1 MRVLVLGGN
10 GFIGSHLVDALH
22 ARGERIRVFDRFPN
36 KYQPQKQGIDYR
48 LGEFS
53 DTAELAEA
61 LHDIDIVYHLISTS
75 VPSTSNLDP
84 VADIQGNLIATVQ
97 LLQQMVRLN
106 VERIV
111 YLSSGGTVYG
121 NPAIDPVPES
131 HPLNPIC
138 SYGVVK
144 VAIENYLHMFSD
156 LHGLKPTVLRAS
168 NPFGPRQGHVGVQ
181 GVIPT
186 FLKRLI
192 DNDPLQI
199 WGDGSVVRDYIFI
212 DDLVTL
218 CLLAC
223 DSQAVGVF
231 NAGSGSGSSL
241 KDIVETIVRAS
252 GRHPVVEYLPGR
264 TFDVKKITLDM
275 TKSRE
280 MFGWTPGVSIDDG
293 IRQHWDWL
301 LSVSSNRHPGEAK

>member
-10 GFIGSHLVDALH
+10 GFIGSHLVDALL
-22 ARGERIRVFDRFPN
+22 ARGDRVRIYDRFDN
-36 KYQPQKQGIDYR
+36 KYQPQIQGVDYR

-53 DTAELAEA
+53 DTAAVAEA
-61 LHDIDIVYHLISTS
+61 LHDIDVVYHLISTS

-84 VADIQGNLIATVQ
+84 IADIQGNLISTVQ

-121 NPAIDPVPES
+121 NPLTDPVPES

-156 LHGLKPTVLRAS
+156 LHGVKSTVLRAS
-168 NPFGPRQGHVGVQ
+168 NPFGPRQGHIGVQ

-186 FLKRLI
+186 FLKRL
-192 DNDPLQI
+192 NDGDPIQI
-199 WGDGSVVRDYIFI
+199 WGDGSVVRDYIYI
-212 DDLVTL
+212 DDLVSL
-218 CLLAC
+218 CLLAA

-231 NAGSGSGSSL
+231 NAGSGEGSSL
-241 KDIVETIVRAS
+241 KEIVETIETAS
-252 GRHPVVEYLPGR
+252 GRKPVVEYSPGR

-275 TKSRE
+275 TKSQQT
-280 MFGWTPGVSIDDG
+280 FGWTPAVSIDDG
-293 IRQHWDWL
+293 IRRHWDWL
-301 LSVSSNRHPGEAK
+301 LSVSNS

>member
-1 MRVLVLGGN
+1 MRILVLGGN
-10 GFIGSHLVDALH
+10 GFIGSHIVDALH
-22 ARGERIRVFDRFPN
+22 KRGDRVRVFDRFPN
-36 KYQPQKQGIDYR
+36 NYQPPKQGIDYR

-53 DTAELAEA
+53 DTAALAEA
-61 LHDIDIVYHLISTS
+61 LHDIDVVYHLISTS

-97 LLQQMVRLN
+97 LLQQMVRLK
-106 VERIV
+106 VDRVV

-121 NPAIDPVPES
+121 NPTINSVPES

-144 VAIENYLHMFSD
+144 VAIENYLHMFSE
-156 LHGLKPTVLRAS
+156 LHGLKPTILRAS

-212 DDLVTL
+212 DDLVRL
-218 CLLAC
+218 CLLAAEEE
-223 DSQAVGVF
+223 AVGVF
-231 NAGSGSGSSL
+231 NAGSGCGSSL
-241 KDIVETIVRAS
+241 KEIVESICLTS
-252 GRHPVVEYLPGR
+252 GR
-264 TFDVKKITLDM
+264 
-275 TKSRE
+275 
-280 MFGWTPGVSIDDG
+280 
-293 IRQHWDWL
+293 
-301 LSVSSNRHPGEAK
+301 

>member
-10 GFIGSHLVDALH
+10 GFIGSHLVDALY
-22 ARGERIRVFDRFPN
+22 ARGDRVRVFDRFPN
-36 KYQPQKQGIDYR
+36 KYQPQIPGVDYR
-48 LGEFS
+48 LGDFS

-61 LHDIDIVYHLISTS
+61 LYDIDTVFHLISTS

-84 VADIQGNLIATVQ
+84 VADIQGNLISSVQ
-97 LLQQMVRLN
+97 LFQQMVRLN
-106 VERIV
+106 VDRIV

-138 SYGVVK
+138 SYGVIK

-156 LHGLKPTVLRAS
+156 LYGLKPTVLRAS
-168 NPFGPRQGHVGVQ
+168 NPFGPRQGHLGVQ

-186 FLKRLI
+186 FLKRLV
-192 DNDPLQI
+192 DGDPLQI

-212 DDLVTL
+212 NDLVKL

-223 DSQAVGVF
+223 DSQTVGVF

-241 KDIVETIVRAS
+241 KEIVETIARAS
-252 GRHPVVEYLPGR
+252 GRQPNVEYLPGR
-264 TFDVKKITLDM
+264 TFDVKRITLDM
-275 TKSRE
+275 TKSHE
-280 MFGWTPGVSIDDG
+280 KFGWTPSVSIEDG

-301 LSVSSNRHPGEAK
+301 RSVLSK